1 MSAHPE
7 ATLFREAEI
16 AYALVC
22 MSTDYDSWHD
32 TNEGVSVEMVL
43 GHMGANAQNAQKA
56 VAALLGELS
65 KREHAQ
71 VVSGKT
77 WEGQAR
83 GAGSITKPEG
93 RGEEVLGRLR
103 WLFEAEQYF

>member
-1 MSAHPE
+1 MSTHPE
-7 ATLFREAEI
+7 AALFREAEI

-22 MSTDYDSWHD
+22 MSTDYDSWHN

-43 GHMGANAQNAQKA
+43 GHMGANAQNAQRA

-65 KREHAQ
+65 KREHVE

-77 WEGQAR
+77 WQGQTR
-83 GAGSITKPEG
+83 GAVGITKPEG
-93 RGEEVLGRLR
+93 RGQEVLGRLR
-103 WLFEAEQYF
+103 WLFETEQYF

>member
-7 ATLFREAEI
+7 APLFREAEI

-65 KREHAQ
+65 KREHAE